1 MKVEDSVIAFK
12 LNQTYHQGIGQME
25 LYDITRHSWR
35 VSERREKAKYAF
47 AVFHGIVKEI
57 YKIAAW
63 LPQNSTLNTKEF
75 AADADLSINTKR
87 WEFVGNIAEDNIREK
102 YLGRDIS
109 GCFKS
114 NQSPF
119 EYINC

>member
-1 MKVEDSVIAFK
+1 
-12 LNQTYHQGIGQME
+12 ME